1 MNQFGLAIRRRHRTG
16 GARHRQRVRWL
27 DFIARGP
34 DFFGR
39 MRNRLGT
46 KLARHFCGGVENAG
60 QDAGTNA
67 NSFKLSHDSI
77 PVLGQKIQASVETVS
92 AASVFGESGPDASVS
107 PPKAPAL
114 VLRNERRDCPAGSG
128 PVLSFVAVFMV
139 LFEISLIDQT
149 IRERIQ

>member
-1 MNQFGLAIRRRHRTG
+1 
-16 GARHRQRVRWL
+16 
-27 DFIARGP
+27 
-34 DFFGR
+34 
-39 MRNRLGT
+39 
-46 KLARHFCGGVENAG
+46 
-60 QDAGTNA
+60 
-67 NSFKLSHDSI
+67 LSHDSI

-107 PPKAPAL
+107 PQKAPAL